1 MEKSLD
7 FDYTFK
13 YILIGDASVG
23 KSTILNMFINGQFA
37 QDSNPTMGVQFATKK
52 IQVGNSIIKI
62 QIWDTVTIVIVR
74 LGNNLFVQL
83 QELTIKMLSE
93 LYQSMIFMTRRLLK
107 RSILG
112 LRKSMIILMNKL
124 KSFLSEIKLTLLRV
138 LLLLLPD
145 LNFLFSLLLLKQER
159 ISISSSLL

>member
-93 LYQSMIFMTRRLLK
+93 LYQSMIFMIQRLLK

-112 LRKSMIILMNKL
+112 LRKSTIILMNKL
-124 KSFLSEIKLTLLRV
+124 RSFLSEIKLTLLRV
-138 LLLLLPD
+138 LLLVLPD

>member
-23 KSTILNMFINGQFA
+23 KSTILNMFINGQFV

-83 QELTIKMLSE
+83 QELTIKMQSE
-93 LYQSMIFMTRRLLK
+93 LYQSMIFMILRLLK
-107 RSILG
+107 QSILG
-112 LRKSMIILMNKL
+112 
-124 KSFLSEIKLTLLRV
+124 
-138 LLLLLPD
+138 
-145 LNFLFSLLLLKQER
+145 
-159 ISISSSLL
+159 

>member
-93 LYQSMIFMTRRLLK
+93 LYQSMIFMIQRLLK

-112 LRKSMIILMNKL
+112 LRKSTIILMNKL
-124 KSFLSEIKLTLLRV
+124 RSFLSETKLTLLRV
-138 LLLLLPD
+138 FLLVLPD

>member
-93 LYQSMIFMTRRLLK
+93 LYQSMIFMIRRLLK

-112 LRKSMIILMNKL
+112 LRKSTIILMNKL
-124 KSFLSEIKLTLLRV
+124 RSFLSEIKLTLLRV
-138 LLLLLPD
+138 LLLVLPD